1 MPAGSPA
8 VAGVT
13 ITLGQEKSR
22 AGWCR
27 KREQPLMYNITWF
40 IWRIGG
46 KGPSREK
53 SKPLKTY
60 KNCHN
65 ILRFQQSPECGGKRL
80 VFPGNQYNV
89 PVNHTQLNG
98 ASRVEKLFPT
108 LPISTKQLPRP
119 PSSKE
124 CSDSKA
130 GNGEAQPALVCRL
143 WGPGIPP
150 ELTEG
155 PEVSGIATQGD

>member
-27 KREQPLMYNITWF
+27 KREQPLMCNITWF

-53 SKPLKTY
+53 SRPLKTY
-60 KNCHN
+60 KNCHS

-80 VFPGNQYNV
+80 VSPGNQYNV

-98 ASRVEKLFPT
+98 ASGVEKPSSA

-124 CSDSKA
+124 CSDSKGWVGMVRPSQLWYA
-130 GNGEAQPALVCRL
+130 GC
-143 WGPGIPP
+143 
-150 ELTEG
+150 
-155 PEVSGIATQGD
+155 GDLGSLRS